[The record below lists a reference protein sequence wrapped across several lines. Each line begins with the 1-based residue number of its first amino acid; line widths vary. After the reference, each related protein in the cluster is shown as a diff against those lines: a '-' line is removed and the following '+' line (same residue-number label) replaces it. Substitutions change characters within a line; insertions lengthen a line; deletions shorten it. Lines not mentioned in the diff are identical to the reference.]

1 MYEWSC
7 IRHNVWTEHFHTRL
21 FLDTFIFVH
30 TSHCGSRCRTTCLHE
45 NMFMHMSS
53 HVWAFVVSLFCL
65 LQSIVPLLSLLFLF
79 VLSWTSTS
87 MMSRTPSI
95 NTNAFSHSE
104 ECCTV
109 AKKFLTNLS
118 HSWGKFVASSAFFHT
133 HKYGETRIRT
143 KFRFGSETEIMS
155 RLRKR
160 ANQDSP
166 WNKKSKFLLKSDL
179 RFRSTNFKPSLII
192 EVSRN

>member
-45 NMFMHMSS
+45 SMFMHMSS

-65 LQSIVPLLSLLFLF
+65 LLSIVPLFSLSLLF

-95 NTNAFSHSE
+95 KPNAFVHNE
-104 ECCTV
+104 ECCSV
-109 AKKFLTNLS
+109 AKNYLLTNLS
-118 HSWGKFVASSAFFHT
+118 HSWRKFVASSAFFSHALVRGDPST
-133 HKYGETRIRT
+133 NEVQICLKKT
-143 KFRFGSETEIMS
+143 KIMS

-166 WNKKSKFLLKSDL
+166 WKTKRANSCWSQIWHPEA
-179 RFRSTNFKPSLII
+179 RTS
-192 EVSRN
+192 SRVW